1 MPSATTQE
9 RILDAAERLFA
20 EKGIDATS
28 LRKVTAAAGVNVA
41 AIHYHFG
48 SKEELL
54 RAVIA
59 RRMEPVN
66 QERLKRLDRL
76 ESATA
81 APTVEDLLQ
90 AFLEPALDMLDALGE
105 RGALLARLV
114 ARIYSDSSEPLK
126 NVLLAE
132 MGGIFARFAG
142 ALMQAL
148 PELPPAEVVLR
159 FQYTAGVL
167 HQSLSIIEHE
177 LPVEELSPVDL
188 PDLDAASVLP
198 RMVSFVAA
206 GLRAPLS
213 VQPGG
218 AS

>member
-1 MPSATTQE
+1 MPSATTKE

-20 EKGIDATS
+20 EKGVDATS
-28 LRKVTAAAGVNVA
+28 LRKVTGAAGVNVA

-54 RAVIA
+54 RAVIG
-59 RRMEPVN
+59 RRFDPVN

-76 ESATA
+76 EA
-81 APTVEDLLQ
+81 AASEPSVEDILR
-90 AFLEPALDMLDALGE
+90 AFLEPALEMLDALGE
-105 RGALLARLV
+105 QSALLARLV
-114 ARIYSDSSEPLK
+114 ARIYSDASEPLK
-126 NVLLAE
+126 NVLVSQF
-132 MGGIFARFAG
+132 GDIFARFVG
-142 ALMQAL
+142 ALMEAL

-167 HQSLSIIEHE
+167 HQSLSIIELPVAEVSPVE
-177 LPVEELSPVDL
+177 LPA
-188 PDLDAASVLP
+188 LDTEDMLQ

-218 AS
+218 AA

>member
-1 MPSATTQE
+1 MPSATTKE

-20 EKGIDATS
+20 EKGVDATS
-28 LRKVTAAAGVNVA
+28 LRQVTGAAGVNVA

-54 RAVIA
+54 RAVIG
-59 RRMEPVN
+59 RRFDPVN
-66 QERLKRLDRL
+66 QERMKQLDRL
-76 ESATA
+76 ETA
-81 APTVEDLLQ
+81 DVPPDVEAILR
-90 AFLEPALDMLDALGE
+90 AFLEPALDTLDALGE
-105 RGALLARLV
+105 QGSLLARLV
-114 ARIYSDSSEPLK
+114 ARIYSDASEPLK
-126 NVLLAE
+126 NVLVTQF
-132 MGGIFARFAG
+132 GGVFARFAE
-142 ALMQAL
+142 ALMTAL

-167 HQSLSIIEHE
+167 HQSLSIIE
-177 LPVEELSPVDL
+177 LPVAELSPVEL
-188 PDLDAASVLP
+188 PTLDTENMLQ

-213 VQPGG
+213 PQPGR

>member
-1 MPSATTQE
+1 MPSATTKE

-20 EKGIDATS
+20 EKGVDASS
-28 LRKVTAAAGVNVA
+28 LRQVTGAAGVNVA

-54 RAVIA
+54 RAVIG
-59 RRMEPVN
+59 RRFDPVN
-66 QERLKRLDRL
+66 QERLKQLDRL
-76 ESATA
+76 ETA
-81 APTVEDLLQ
+81 GAPPDVEAILR

-105 RGALLARLV
+105 QGSLLARLV
-114 ARIYSDSSEPLK
+114 ARIYSDASEPLK
-126 NVLLAE
+126 NVL
-132 MGGIFARFAG
+132 MTQFRDVFTRFVE
-142 ALMQAL
+142 ALMTAL

-167 HQSLSIIEHE
+167 HQSLSIIE
-177 LPVEELSPVDL
+177 LPVAELSPVEL
-188 PDLDAASVLP
+188 PALDTENMLQ

-213 VQPGG
+213 PQPGG
-218 AS
+218 AA

>member
-1 MPSATTQE
+1 MPSATTKE

-20 EKGIDATS
+20 EKGVDASS
-28 LRKVTAAAGVNVA
+28 LRQVTGAAGVNVA

-54 RAVIA
+54 RAVIG
-59 RRMEPVN
+59 RRFDPVN
-66 QERLKRLDRL
+66 QERLKQLDRL
-76 ESATA
+76 ETA
-81 APTVEDLLQ
+81 GTPPDVEAILR

-105 RGALLARLV
+105 QGSLLARLV
-114 ARIYSDSSEPLK
+114 ARIYSDASEPLK
-126 NVLLAE
+126 NVL
-132 MGGIFARFAG
+132 MTQFRDVFTRFVE
-142 ALMQAL
+142 ALMTAL

-167 HQSLSIIEHE
+167 HQSLSIIE
-177 LPVEELSPVDL
+177 LPVAELSPVEL
-188 PDLDAASVLP
+188 PALDTENMLQ

-213 VQPGG
+213 PQPGG
-218 AS
+218 AA